1 MVFYVMYLRRDVIEK
16 DGKNHTYWRLV
27 KSVRVGKKVRQKTVA
42 HLGELRGEKLERAHD
57 LAKRL
62 GGHQEVRGLFDAP
75 IEKEVAEIRLN
86 GVRFERVRKF
96 GAVWLGTKLWRMAK
110 FDEFFEEHLPEGKE
124 DIPWWTLAEILTLAR
139 LCEPSSELHIAEDWF
154 RKTALGDLLD
164 VNEEKINDAR
174 LYRGLDKVL
183 PLKSALED
191 HLKKRWEGLFG
202 ATFDLLLYDV
212 TSVYFEGQAKANPQ
226 AQRGHSRDHRP
237 DCKQVC
243 IGLVVTPEGWPLGYE
258 IFKGN
263 MHDSQ
268 TVKTIVE
275 TLEKRYGKSNRVW
288 VMDRG
293 MASEENLTW
302 MKEGGRRYVI
312 GCPKSELI
320 KHKEAL
326 INTAGWTPLK
336 GGVKIRYAVVSSD
349 KGADKFLLCQSEDRR
364 EKEKAMQILFSKRIK
379 EGLKQLTNRLA
390 RAKKSIKLQQVER
403 QIGRLL
409 QRNQRSARL
418 FQITSEKTENHPCG
432 VSVTWKQNTEEQTWV
447 DQSAGCYVLQTNI
460 SDWEEEDVWRTYI
473 QLTHVEEAFRINKS
487 QLEIR
492 PVFHQTENRVQAHIF
507 VCFLAFVL
515 WKILEGWQSRARLG
529 NSPRTIL
536 DEVGQIQSGDVILPT
551 TTGEK
556 IRLRCIA
563 RPEQEQKVILQHL
576 GIDLPKRM
584 RLPEFVPKM

>member
-1 MVFYVMYLRRDVIEK
+1 MVMYLRRDLIEK
-16 DGKNHTYWRLV
+16 DGKEHTYWRLV
-27 KSVRVGKKVRQKTVA
+27 KSVRVGRKVRQKTVA
-42 HLGELRGEKLERAHD
+42 HLGELKGEKLEQAYA

-62 GGHQEVRGLFDAP
+62 GGHQDVRGLFDAP
-75 IEKEVAEIRLN
+75 LEKEVAAVRLN
-86 GVRFERVRKF
+86 GVRFERVRRF

-154 RKTALGDLLD
+154 RKTALGDLLG
-164 VNEEKINDAR
+164 VNEEKINDDR

-191 HLKKRWEGLFG
+191 HLRKRWEGLFG

-212 TSVYFEGQAKANPQ
+212 TSVYFEGQADVNPQ
-226 AQRGHSRDHRP
+226 AKRGHSRDHRP

-243 IGLVVTPEGWPLGYE
+243 IGLVVTPEGLPLGYE
-258 IFKGN
+258 IFEGN
-263 MHDSQ
+263 LHDSK

-302 MKEGGRRYVI
+302 MREGGGRYVI
-312 GCPKSELI
+312 GCPKSELK
-320 KHKEAL
+320 KHKDVL
-326 INTAGWTPLK
+326 TNPQGWTSLK
-336 GGVKIRYAVVSSD
+336 GGVKIRYAVVPSD
-349 KGADKFLLCQSEDRR
+349 TGTDKFLLCQSEDRR
-364 EKEKAMQILFSKRIK
+364 EKELAMQTLFSKRI
-379 EGLKQLTNRLA
+379 EGGLKRLTNRLA
-390 RAKKSIKLQQVER
+390 GAKKPIKLQQVER

-418 FQITSEKTENHPCG
+418 FQINCDKAEIHPCG
-432 VSVTWKQNTEEQTWV
+432 VSLTWKKNTEEQTWA

-460 SDWEEEDVWRTYI
+460 SDWKDENVWRTYI
-473 QLTHVEEAFRINKS
+473 QLTNVEEAFRINKS
-487 QLEIR
+487 QLDIR
-492 PVFHQTENRVQAHIF
+492 PVYHQKEKRVQAHIF
-507 VCFLAFVL
+507 VCFLAYAL
-515 WKILEGWQSRARLG
+515 WKILEGWQSRAKLG
-529 NSPRTIL
+529 NSPRTVL

-551 TTGEK
+551 TTGEQ

-563 RPEQEQKVILQHL
+563 RPEKEQKVILQHL

-584 RLPEFVPKM
+584 RLPMFVPKM